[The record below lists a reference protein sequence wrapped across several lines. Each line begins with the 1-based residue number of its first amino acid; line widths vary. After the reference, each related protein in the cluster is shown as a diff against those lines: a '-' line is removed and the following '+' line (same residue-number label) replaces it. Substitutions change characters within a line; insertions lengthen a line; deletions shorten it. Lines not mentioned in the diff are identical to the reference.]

1 MSNRSVFSISRR
13 SGHSTKIVI
22 VIASS
27 LFSLSIIIMQI
38 VALALNNATAQE
50 APLLIKVV
58 TIRNDEST
66 QEVIASRLD
75 SNDFVNNF
83 RINVLDSFPE
93 QQHILNEAS
102 IADIRHA
109 IESEIPES
117 GADVDYIMY
126 DNEGWGITPEEERKW
141 PGRSTNQAADIVHYA
156 GYYFAASPDR
166 RTLIG
171 ELEGT
176 DWSKV
181 ELLVIQ
187 VQTVVGTPGFKN
199 IVEKTSHE
207 VRSENPDTI
216 ILAQVNPLTHSI
228 SQIEEAI
235 NSVRDKIDGVSIVWK
250 GDDASTLDDLLVALG
265 R

>member
-1 MSNRSVFSISRR
+1 MSNRFVFSISRR
-13 SGHSTKIVI
+13 RGHGTEIVI
-22 VIASS
+22 IISSS
-27 LFSLSIIIMQI
+27 LFSLSIIIMQL
-38 VALALNNATAQE
+38 VAFALNNAAAQE
-50 APLLIKVV
+50 DPLLIKVV
-58 TIRNDEST
+58 TIRNGEAT
-66 QEVIASRLD
+66 QEVVASRLD

-83 RINVLDSFPE
+83 RISVLDSFPE

-117 GADVDYIMY
+117 GVEVDYIMY

-141 PGRSTNQAADIVHYA
+141 SGRSTNQAADIVHYA
-156 GYYFAASPDR
+156 GYDFAASPDR
-166 RTLIG
+166 RTLIR

-181 ELLVIQ
+181 EMLVIQ
-187 VQTVVGTPGFKN
+187 VQTVVGTPEFKN
-199 IVEKTSHE
+199 VVEKASHE
-207 VRSENPDTI
+207 VRSENAGTI
-216 ILAQVNPLTHSI
+216 ILVQVNPLTHSI
-228 SQIEEAI
+228 SQIEEAV

-250 GDDASTLDDLLVALG
+250 GDDASVLDDLLVALG